1 MKNNTL
7 SNNLE
12 KLERLSEMKT
22 INTGF
27 EEIEIS
33 IPRCILEQAEELLY
47 ELDIQPEIVVYYND
61 NSISLQYEKDDDDN
75 YILDFTIERNGAIT
89 VYTNYDPIED
99 LSYEEID
106 LDIDKINEIIAKF
119 YK

>member
-12 KLERLSEMKT
+12 MLEKLSEVQT
-22 INTGF
+22 ITSMLGTF
-27 EEIEIS
+27 EFS
-33 IPRCILEQAEELLY
+33 VPRYVLEQVEELLY
-47 ELDIQPEIVVYYND
+47 ELDVQPEIIPQYDDD
-61 NSISLQYEKDDDDN
+61 NIFLQYERDDEETV
-75 YILDFTIERNGAIT
+75 LEFTIEDHGVMS
-89 VYTNYDPIED
+89 VYTNYEPIME

-106 LDIDKINEIIAKF
+106 LDIDKINEIVSKF

>member
-12 KLERLSEMKT
+12 MLEK
-22 INTGF
+22 
-27 EEIEIS
+27 IS
-33 IPRCILEQAEELLY
+33 IVQTITTGLGEFEFSVPRCILEQIEDLLY
-47 ELDIQPEIVVYYND
+47 ELDVQPEIVPQYSEN
-61 NSISLQYEKDDDDN
+61 NIFLQYERDDDESV
-75 YILDFTIERNGAIT
+75 LEFTIERNGT
-89 VYTNYDPIED
+89 MSVYTNYDPIED

>member
-12 KLERLSEMKT
+12 VLEKLSEVQT
-22 INTGF
+22 ITTGF
-27 EEIEIS
+27 GEFEFS
-33 IPRCILEQAEELLY
+33 VPRCVLEQIEDLLY
-47 ELDIQPEIVVYYND
+47 QLDVQPEIVPCYND
-61 NSISLQYEKDDDDN
+61 SSVFLQYERDDDES
-75 YILDFTIERNGAIT
+75 ILEFTIARNEAIS
-89 VYTNYDPIED
+89 VYTNYEPIED

>member
-12 KLERLSEMKT
+12 MLEK
-22 INTGF
+22 
-27 EEIEIS
+27 IS
-33 IPRCILEQAEELLY
+33 IVQTITTGLGEFEFSVPRCILEQIEELLY
-47 ELDIQPEIVVYYND
+47 QLDVQPEIVPQYSEN
-61 NSISLQYEKDDDDN
+61 NIFLQYERDDDESV
-75 YILDFTIERNGAIT
+75 LEFTIERNGTIS
-89 VYTNYDPIED
+89 VYTNYEPIED

>member
-12 KLERLSEMKT
+12 MLEKISVVQT
-22 INTGF
+22 ITTGLGEF
-27 EEIEIS
+27 EFS
-33 IPRCILEQAEELLY
+33 VPRCILEQIEELLY
-47 ELDIQPEIVVYYND
+47 KLDVQPEIVPQYSEN
-61 NSISLQYEKDDDDN
+61 NIFLQYERDDDESV
-75 YILDFTIERNGAIT
+75 LEFTIERNGT
-89 VYTNYDPIED
+89 MSVYTNYDPIED

>member
-12 KLERLSEMKT
+12 MLEKLSEVQT
-22 INTGF
+22 ITTGLGEF
-27 EEIEIS
+27 EFS
-33 IPRCILEQAEELLY
+33 VPRCILEQIEELLY
-47 ELDIQPEIVVYYND
+47 ELDVQPEIVPQYSEN
-61 NSISLQYEKDDDDN
+61 NIFLQYERDDDESV
-75 YILDFTIERNGAIT
+75 LEFTIERNGAIT

>member
-27 EEIEIS
+27 EEIELS
-33 IPRCILEQAEELLY
+33 IPRCILEQAEDLLY
-47 ELDIQPEIVVYYND
+47 ELDVQPEIVVCYSEN
-61 NSISLQYEKDDDDN
+61 NIFLQYERDN
-75 YILDFTIERNGAIT
+75 DESVLEFTIERSGVMS
-89 VYTNYDPIED
+89 VYTNYEPIED

>member
-12 KLERLSEMKT
+12 MLEK
-22 INTGF
+22 
-27 EEIEIS
+27 IS
-33 IPRCILEQAEELLY
+33 IVQTITTGLGEFEFSVPRCILEQIEELLY
-47 ELDIQPEIVVYYND
+47 ELDVQPEIVPQYSEN
-61 NSISLQYEKDDDDN
+61 NIFLQYEKDDDESV
-75 YILDFTIERNGAIT
+75 LEFTIERNGT
-89 VYTNYDPIED
+89 MSVYTNYEPIED

>member
-12 KLERLSEMKT
+12 MLEK
-22 INTGF
+22 
-27 EEIEIS
+27 IS
-33 IPRCILEQAEELLY
+33 IVQTITTGLGEFEFSVPRCILEQIEELLY
-47 ELDIQPEIVVYYND
+47 ELDVQPEIVPQYSEN
-61 NSISLQYEKDDDDN
+61 NIFLQYERDDDESV
-75 YILDFTIERNGAIT
+75 LEFTIERNGT
-89 VYTNYDPIED
+89 MSVYTNYEPIED

-106 LDIDKINEIIAKF
+106 LDVDKINEIIAKF

>member
-12 KLERLSEMKT
+12 MLEK
-22 INTGF
+22 
-27 EEIEIS
+27 IS
-33 IPRCILEQAEELLY
+33 IVQTITTGLGEFEFSVPRCILEQIEDLLY
-47 ELDIQPEIVVYYND
+47 ELDVQPEIVPQYSEN
-61 NSISLQYEKDDDDN
+61 NIFLQYERDN
-75 YILDFTIERNGAIT
+75 DESVLEFTIERNGVMS
-89 VYTNYDPIED
+89 VYTNYEPIED

>member
-12 KLERLSEMKT
+12 MLEK
-22 INTGF
+22 
-27 EEIEIS
+27 IS
-33 IPRCILEQAEELLY
+33 IVQTITTGLGEFKFSVPRCILEQIEELLY
-47 ELDIQPEIVVYYND
+47 ELDVQPEIVPQYSEN
-61 NSISLQYEKDDDDN
+61 NIFLQYERDN
-75 YILDFTIERNGAIT
+75 DESVLEFTIERNGVMS
-89 VYTNYDPIED
+89 VYTNYEPIED

>member
-12 KLERLSEMKT
+12 KLERLSEIKT
-22 INTGF
+22 ITTGF
-27 EEIEIS
+27 GEIEVS
-33 IPRCILEQAEELLY
+33 IPRCILEQAEDLLY
-47 ELDIQPEIVVYYND
+47 ELDVQPEIVVCYND
-61 NSISLQYEKDDDDN
+61 NNIFLQYERDDDESV
-75 YILDFTIERNGAIT
+75 LEFTLERNGAIT
-89 VYTNYDPIED
+89 VYTNYVPIED

>member
-12 KLERLSEMKT
+12 MLEK
-22 INTGF
+22 
-27 EEIEIS
+27 IS
-33 IPRCILEQAEELLY
+33 IVQTITTGLGEFEFSVPRCILEQIEELLY
-47 ELDIQPEIVVYYND
+47 ELDVQPEIVPQYSEN
-61 NSISLQYEKDDDDN
+61 NIFLQYERDN
-75 YILDFTIERNGAIT
+75 DESVLEFTIERNGVMS
-89 VYTNYDPIED
+89 VYTNYEPIED

>member
-12 KLERLSEMKT
+12 MLEK
-22 INTGF
+22 
-27 EEIEIS
+27 IS
-33 IPRCILEQAEELLY
+33 IVQTITTGLGEFEFSVPRCILEQIEELLY
-47 ELDIQPEIVVYYND
+47 ELDVQPEIVPQYSEN
-61 NSISLQYEKDDDDN
+61 NIFLQYEKDDDDN

>member
-12 KLERLSEMKT
+12 MLEK
-22 INTGF
+22 
-27 EEIEIS
+27 IS
-33 IPRCILEQAEELLY
+33 IVQTITTGLGEFEFSVPRCILEQIEELLY
-47 ELDIQPEIVVYYND
+47 ELDVQPEIVPQYSEN
-61 NSISLQYEKDDDDN
+61 NIFLQYERDDDESV
-75 YILDFTIERNGAIT
+75 LEFTIERNGT
-89 VYTNYDPIED
+89 MSVYTNYEPIED

>member
-12 KLERLSEMKT
+12 KLERISEIKT
-22 INTGF
+22 ITTGF
-27 EEIEIS
+27 GEIEV
-33 IPRCILEQAEELLY
+33 EQAEDLLY
-47 ELDIQPEIVVYYND
+47 ELDVQPEIVVCYND
-61 NSISLQYEKDDDDN
+61 NNIFLQYERDDDESV
-75 YILDFTIERNGAIT
+75 LEFTLERNGAIT

>member
-12 KLERLSEMKT
+12 MLEK
-22 INTGF
+22 
-27 EEIEIS
+27 IS
-33 IPRCILEQAEELLY
+33 IVQTITTGLGEFEFSVPRCILEQIEELLY
-47 ELDIQPEIVVYYND
+47 ELDVQPEIVPQYSEN
-61 NSISLQYEKDDDDN
+61 NIFLQYERDDDESV
-75 YILDFTIERNGAIT
+75 LEFTIEHNGT
-89 VYTNYDPIED
+89 MSVYTNYEPIED

>member
-12 KLERLSEMKT
+12 VLEKLSEVQT
-22 INTGF
+22 ITTGF
-27 EEIEIS
+27 GEFEFS
-33 IPRCILEQAEELLY
+33 VPRCVLEQIEDLLY
-47 ELDIQPEIVVYYND
+47 QLDVQPEIVPCYND
-61 NSISLQYEKDDDDN
+61 SSVFLQYERDDDES
-75 YILDFTIERNGAIT
+75 ILEFTIARNEAIS

-106 LDIDKINEIIAKF
+106 LDIDKINEIISKF

>member
-12 KLERLSEMKT
+12 MLEK
-22 INTGF
+22 
-27 EEIEIS
+27 IS
-33 IPRCILEQAEELLY
+33 IVQTITTGLGEFEFSVPRCILEQIEDLLY
-47 ELDIQPEIVVYYND
+47 ELDVQPEIVPQYSEN
-61 NSISLQYEKDDDDN
+61 NIFLQYERDDDESV
-75 YILDFTIERNGAIT
+75 LEFTIERSGVMS
-89 VYTNYDPIED
+89 VYTNYDPLEE
-99 LSYEEID
+99 LSYDEID

>member
-12 KLERLSEMKT
+12 MLEK
-22 INTGF
+22 
-27 EEIEIS
+27 IS
-33 IPRCILEQAEELLY
+33 IVQTITTGLGEFEFSVPRCILEQIEELLY
-47 ELDIQPEIVVYYND
+47 ELDVQPEIVPQYSEN
-61 NSISLQYEKDDDDN
+61 NIFLQYERDDDESVLEF
-75 YILDFTIERNGAIT
+75 IIERSGVMS
-89 VYTNYDPIED
+89 VYTNYEPIED

>member
-12 KLERLSEMKT
+12 MLEK
-22 INTGF
+22 
-27 EEIEIS
+27 IS
-33 IPRCILEQAEELLY
+33 IVQTITTGLGEFEFSVPRCILEQIEELLY
-47 ELDIQPEIVVYYND
+47 ELDVQPEIVPQYSEN
-61 NSISLQYEKDDDDN
+61 NIFLQYERDDDESV
-75 YILDFTIERNGAIT
+75 LEFTIERNGT
-89 VYTNYDPIED
+89 MSVYTNYDPIED

>member
-12 KLERLSEMKT
+12 VLEKLSEVQT
-22 INTGF
+22 ITTGF
-27 EEIEIS
+27 GEIEVS

-47 ELDIQPEIVVYYND
+47 ELDVQPEIVVCYND
-61 NSISLQYEKDDDDN
+61 NNIFLQYERDDEC
-75 YILDFTIERNGAIT
+75 ILEFTIERNGVIS

>member
-12 KLERLSEMKT
+12 ILERLSSVQT
-22 INTGF
+22 ITTMFGEF
-27 EEIEIS
+27 EFS
-33 IPRCILEQAEELLY
+33 VPKYILEQIESLLY
-47 ELDIQPEIVVYYND
+47 ELDIQPEIIPTYYD
-61 NSISLQYEKDDDDN
+61 NNIILQYERDDETV
-75 YILDFTIERNGAIT
+75 LEFTIESNGVMS
-89 VYTNYDPIED
+89 VYTNYEPIME

-106 LDIDKINEIIAKF
+106 IDIDKINEIVSKF